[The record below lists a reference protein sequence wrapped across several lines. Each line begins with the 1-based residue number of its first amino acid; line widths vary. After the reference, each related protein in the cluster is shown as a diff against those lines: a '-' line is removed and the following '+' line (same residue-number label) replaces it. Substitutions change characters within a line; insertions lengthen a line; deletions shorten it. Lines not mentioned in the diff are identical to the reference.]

1 MVLLRHL
8 QCFVHSN
15 LPACFVF
22 FFFLHIFSSP
32 PHRNL
37 YSSHHPFPWI
47 IGSPHLAT
55 MSPLSVR
62 LKMADPEPGSEDSSS
77 KETPAKLDKGKAPV
91 RDQGRL
97 PSIRDLVGDQLILPK
112 PSAAPALPELF
123 IPGCTQLYL
132 DDLPIV
138 SYEIV
143 GVWYNMAQP
152 TNETRSSH
160 SRWTVDRREIKY
172 KLEVVQQPEKARA
185 CGSGPRCMCDQQ
197 LCVSVTDHLSLASA
211 DRRPVDPP
219 PVVELRVYANDVD
232 VTMSYDATF
241 MLYASLE
248 ISRPIAHGK
257 MHTPQAPPVL
267 TGVAVAS
274 AAYLDRPKPA
284 AYFIFPDLSVRHE
297 GWYRLK
303 FSLFEGVK
311 HEADADLG
319 KPFVHPPPTSSKYS
333 APVRHESM
341 SNRMEVQSIPF
352 QVFSAKKFPGL
363 NMSTDLSK
371 LVAEQGCRVR
381 IRRDIRQRKR
391 TAKAE
396 PDADDARGS
405 YQNTPV
411 ASYRPLDHSRS
422 ASRNSLDLKF
432 EADTRRASVESL
444 YRRTSIAGIPLGSPG
459 LPNPSQMA
467 SAMPPPPPTFS
478 QSSLPRPALEGSP
491 LPSPFTPTP
500 MSAPMSFP
508 QSSPIR
514 AESSRPKLATELEN
528 NGPTLAPLRNLPRPL
543 YALSDRQPT
552 KRSASSRSYD
562 AEASLKDRQRPDS
575 RPFAAMHNSI
585 FWDPNLTVDETDQ
598 MIEPDT
604 GEGEDSNDT
613 SFRGAMIYERAD
625 GSKQNKWNRGIAL

>member
-1 MVLLRHL
+1 
-8 QCFVHSN
+8 
-15 LPACFVF
+15 
-22 FFFLHIFSSP
+22 
-32 PHRNL
+32 
-37 YSSHHPFPWI
+37 
-47 IGSPHLAT
+47 
-55 MSPLSVR
+55 
-62 LKMADPEPGSEDSSS
+62 
-77 KETPAKLDKGKAPV
+77 
-91 RDQGRL
+91 
-97 PSIRDLVGDQLILPK
+97 
-112 PSAAPALPELF
+112 
-123 IPGCTQLYL
+123 
-132 DDLPIV
+132 
-138 SYEIV
+138 
-143 GVWYNMAQP
+143 MAQP

-185 CGSGPRCMCDQQ
+185 CGSGLR
-197 LCVSVTDHLSLASA
+197 SSA

-219 PVVELRVYANDVD
+219 PVVELRVYANEVD

-319 KPFVHPPPTSSKYS
+319 KPFVHPPPSSSKYT

-363 NMSTDLSK
+363 NMSTDLSR

-391 TAKAE
+391 TAKTDGDVE
-396 PDADDARGS
+396 DAHGS

-411 ASYRPLDHSRS
+411 PSYRPLDHSRS
-422 ASRNSLDLKF
+422 TSRNSLDLKF
-432 EADTRRASVESL
+432 EADARRASVESL
-444 YRRTSIAGIPLGSPG
+444 YRQPIIPSRQTSITGIPLGSPS
-459 LPNPSQMA
+459 LPNPAQIT

-478 QSSLPRPALEGSP
+478 QSSLIRPPTEGSP
-491 LPSPFTPTP
+491 LSSPFTPTQ
-500 MSAPMSFP
+500 MSAPMSLP
-508 QSSPIR
+508 HSSPIR
-514 AESSRPKLATELEN
+514 AESSRPKFTTELES
-528 NGPTLAPLRNLPRPL
+528 NGPTLAPLRSLPRPL
-543 YALSDRQPT
+543 YVLSDSQPT

-562 AEASLKDRQRPDS
+562 AEASLKDRQRPDNRRFGS
-575 RPFAAMHNSI
+575 MYGPT
-585 FWDPNLTVDETDQ
+585 FWSPDISADGANQV
-598 MIEPDT
+598 IEPDN
-604 GEGEDSNDT
+604 GDGDDVDEP
-613 SFRGAMIYERAD
+613 SFGGPMIYERAD
-625 GSKQNKWNRGIAL
+625 GSRQNKWNRGLAP